1 MFANIPTWTTER
13 VELLKS
19 HFEAGLSCREIAAS
33 IGVSRNAVIG
43 KLSRLQLT
51 RGPAGAEPRPDKA
64 ARERSRKSIPR
75 LQYQML
81 QAVYENAQ
89 PLAEEPIA
97 SEHRCSL
104 FELSNERCRWPI
116 STPGAE
122 DFCFCGNTP
131 IEGMPYCAGHTRLA
145 YRPGSRQRVA
155 RGIDPGASSV
165 PMESERAQIQRRVFD
180 ANRFRFAGKRSTR
193 AASRLLR

>member
-1 MFANIPTWTTER
+1 MLTTLPTWTTDR
-13 VELLKS
+13 IELLKS
-19 HFEAGLSCREIAAS
+19 HFDAGLSCREIAAA

-43 KLSRLQLT
+43 KLARLQLT
-51 RGPAGAEPRPDKA
+51 RGPARAEPRPSKT

-81 QAVYENAQ
+81 QAVYEDPQ
-89 PLAEEPIA
+89 PALDAIA
-97 SEHRCSL
+97 SDHRCSL

-131 IEGMPYCAGHTRLA
+131 ADGMPYCLGHTRLA
-145 YRPGSRQRVA
+145 YKPGSRQRVS
-155 RGIDPGASSV
+155 RG
-165 PMESERAQIQRRVFD
+165 
-180 ANRFRFAGKRSTR
+180 
-193 AASRLLR
+193 

>member
-1 MFANIPTWTTER
+1 MLTTLPTWTTDR

-19 HFEAGLSCREIAAS
+19 HFDAGLSCREIAAA

-43 KLSRLQLT
+43 KLARLQLT
-51 RGPAGAEPRPDKA
+51 RGPGQIRAEPRPSKT

-81 QAVYENAQ
+81 QAVYEEPQ
-89 PLAEEPIA
+89 PALDAIA
-97 SEHRCSL
+97 SDHRCSL

-131 IEGMPYCAGHTRLA
+131 VGGMPYCLGHTRLA
-145 YRPGSRQRVA
+145 YRPGSRQRVS
-155 RGIDPGASSV
+155 RG
-165 PMESERAQIQRRVFD
+165 
-180 ANRFRFAGKRSTR
+180 
-193 AASRLLR
+193 